1 MDKKRRVV
9 EGLKNLLI
17 VALTCSALWL
27 IGDSQVF
34 QVSGMLNR
42 NQHREG
48 VATPGAVQT
57 QRLLP
62 VRMAVMSQSG
72 CCGIQYD
79 GVDLGVAFDRMAP
92 LLNEALSGAQ
102 EPRTVTREEWER
114 MLTSAPGMYFDFQ
127 GAIPLQVL
135 SGWLSGQSN
144 PNLMGSARH
153 LLLGVQGEQEVVLAY
168 RDEERG
174 EYVACDAQLVN
185 FSHLQ
190 SAVAQMQPNGAIF
203 ACQATNYHVLAPH
216 TIVNAQTPQPREFA
230 ADNPLPAHEEDR
242 VYELLNALA
251 FPLGITTIYET
262 PEGRRARSGNDTLT
276 VSNDGLVTYNSTR
289 EEGRYPVTAGEGS
302 DALFAAVD
310 GAANLVHGVL
320 DLWQGDARVYLERV
334 EAQGQDSWR
343 IEFRYALD
351 NIPVQTGQKGCAA
364 SVLVDRGYITEFEFW
379 LRTYTGLEQT
389 TLILPQEQAAAAL
402 VELGQTGSQLQLYY
416 QDSGDLARAGWTA
429 GG

>member
-9 EGLKNLLI
+9 EWVKNLLI
-17 VALTCSALWL
+17 VTLTCSALWL

-34 QVSGMLNR
+34 QVSGMLNG

-48 VATPGAVQT
+48 TAAPGPVHT

-62 VRMAVMSQSG
+62 VRMAVLSQGG

-79 GVDLGVAFDRMAP
+79 SADLGAAFDRMAP
-92 LLNEALSGAQ
+92 LLNEALSGAG
-102 EPRTVTREEWER
+102 EPRAISREEWER

-127 GAIPLQVL
+127 GTIPLRVL

-144 PNLMGSARH
+144 PNLTGSARH

-174 EYVACDAQLVN
+174 EYVVCDAQLVN

-203 ACQATNYHVLAPH
+203 ACQAANYHVLAPH
-216 TIVNAQTPQPREFA
+216 TIVSAQTPRPREFA

-242 VYELLNALA
+242 LNELLNALA

-262 PEGRRARSGNDTLT
+262 PEGRRARSGNDALT

-334 EAQGQDSWR
+334 EVQGQDSWR

-351 NIPVQTGQKGCAA
+351 DIPVQVGHKGYAA
-364 SVLVDRGYITEFEFW
+364 SVLVDRGYITEFEFR
-379 LRTYTGLEQT
+379 LRTYTALEQT

-402 VELGQTGSQLQLYY
+402 VELGQTGSQLQLCY